1 VKKFLFRIIA
11 VLVSFTFS
19 ISSLAAPALAA
30 DQRSI
35 DVVEITW
42 SGAKR
47 PDSSIGQVVESINGR
62 VAPKWKSFT
71 TSIGDQVDNA
81 INFSYGKSLEAPI
94 RLTAAMSCDGYNLTY
109 WINSIRSETYRQL
122 GISDWQSRYLIILA
136 PDTGCIWSGRSLV
149 GSATSKGGAMILHNT
164 ASAFVIMHELGHTLG
179 LGHSNLL
186 RCDSDL
192 RDGAWSRS
200 CKAVEYGGSIDVM
213 GNVDTDSPL
222 STYHRW
228 RIGLLNES
236 EVKQSWVNEVVEL
249 TASDVKG
256 GTRAIFIRDGNSSYW
271 LEYRRPQ
278 AELAYKPGLVVFRTD
293 PPSPTF
299 IDSPNPDDRIGPEP
313 SLGLSADLWMLNLDS
328 YFHSSTGQATGSMTL
343 PISKTFSLYSGNVT
357 LETLPSTDEKKLRV
371 KIARKVDSTPPP
383 RPEFSEKQTWL
394 SPEASILKQGYNDL
408 ESAIDFFELRVD
420 GKVLPTRINSK
431 SSFVPTYLDPF
442 LSRRTIQVKNLP
454 EGTYSLEV
462 RSQDVWGNQSPWS
475 MTESV
480 LIDRSY
486 PKVDV
491 GINTITFQNRKV
503 RAALQGFSDE
513 GSGLC
518 RTALF
523 NQDGVVTSSDS
534 AKSAPTFDF
543 PLEQEFS
550 SSFETFDCVG
560 NGIGGDLSFTGS
572 YKSASENRRTGKWS
586 PIKSDDLAGLKCLG
600 KCSISAT
607 LRDNAAFLFGEGS
620 AEIVSAGKVI
630 GRVSDSKNST
640 LRVGLNLSVGEKNRV
655 VRVTGSNFAFYG
667 LVQSKLE
674 IAQKREISRTAFATD
689 SSLSDGVQLRMAE
702 YGFRQGDFSNSW
714 QISPMDRGT
723 TLLDPTLDLCSA
735 TYISESGRQYR
746 RQVVASKSGSP
757 YLFLSSEVV
766 KYKDKSAA
774 DAALNELVNNY
785 SVCVKNKGGI
795 EREGTFVDYTF
806 TPMPKSDLE
815 LVPESSRVLVRAQ
828 IGKGVSARQLLA
840 FYQFK
845 GEMFTGLY
853 VVKAGEV
860 GIDDAEVKRW
870 FEAAFLLATRLDTK
884 FQLL

>member
-1 VKKFLFRIIA
+1 MKKSLFRLIA
-11 VLVSFTFS
+11 VLVSLTFS
-19 ISSLAAPALAA
+19 ISSLSAPALAA
-30 DQRSI
+30 DLRSI

-47 PDSSIGQVVESINGR
+47 PDSTIGQVVESINGR
-62 VAPKWKSFT
+62 VAQRWKSFT
-71 TSIGDQVDNA
+71 TLVGDQSDSS
-81 INFSYGKSLEAPI
+81 ITFSFGKSPEAPI
-94 RLTAAMSCDGYNLTY
+94 RLTAAMSCYGYNFTA

-122 GISDWQSRYLIILA
+122 GITNWQDRYLIILA
-136 PDTGCIWSGRSLV
+136 PDTGCIWSGRALV
-149 GSATSKGGAMILHNT
+149 GSPTSKGGAMILQNT
-164 ASAFVIMHELGHTLG
+164 SSAFVIMHELGHALG

-192 RDGAWSRS
+192 RDGAWSRN

-222 STYHRW
+222 STYHQW

-236 EVKQSWVNEVVEL
+236 EVKQSWVNEVIEL
-249 TASDVKG
+249 TASDVRG
-256 GTRAIFIRDGNSSYW
+256 GTRAIFIRDGNSAYW

-278 AELAYKPGLVVFRTD
+278 AELAYKPGLAIFRTD

-299 IDSPNPDDRIGPEP
+299 IDSPNPDDRIGAEP
-313 SLGLSADLWMLNLDS
+313 SLGVSADLWMLNLDS
-328 YFHSSTGQATGSMTL
+328 HFYSSTGKATGSMTL
-343 PISKTFSLYSGNVT
+343 PTSKSFSLYSGNLT
-357 LETLPSTDEKKLRV
+357 LETLPSTDDKKLQV
-371 KIARKVDSTPPP
+371 KISRKVDSTPPP
-383 RPEFSEKQTWL
+383 KPEFSEKQTWQ
-394 SPEASILKQGYNDL
+394 SPDASILKQGYNDL
-408 ESAIDFFELRVD
+408 ESAIDFFEARVD
-420 GKVLPTRINSK
+420 GRVLPAKIISK

-442 LSRRTIQVKNLP
+442 ISRRTIQVKDLP

-475 MTESV
+475 KAESV

-486 PKVDV
+486 PKVDL
-491 GINTITFQNRKV
+491 GINTVTFQNRKV
-503 RAALQGFSDE
+503 KVSLQGFSDE

-523 NQDGVVTSSDS
+523 NQDGVVTSTDS
-534 AKSAPTFDF
+534 SKSGPIFDF
-543 PLEQEFS
+543 PLGQKFS
-550 SSFETFDCVG
+550 SSFETFDCLG

-572 YKSASENRRTGKWS
+572 YKSAFENRRTGKWS
-586 PIKSDDLAGLKCLG
+586 SIKSGEFTGLKCVG

-607 LRDNAAFLFGEGS
+607 LRDNGAFLFGEGS
-620 AEIVSAGKVI
+620 AEITSAGKVI
-630 GRVSDSKNST
+630 GRVTDSKKSS
-640 LRVGLNLSVGEKNRV
+640 LRVELNLSIGEKSRV

-674 IAQKREISRTAFATD
+674 ITQKREISRTAFATD
-689 SSLSDGVQLRMAE
+689 PSLSDGIQLRMAE

-714 QISPMDRGT
+714 QITPMDRGT

-735 TYISESGRQYR
+735 TYTSESGRQYR
-746 RQVVASKSGSP
+746 RQVLASKPGSP
-757 YLFLSSEVV
+757 YIFLSSEAV

-774 DAALNELVNNY
+774 DAALAELISNY
-785 SVCVKNKGGI
+785 QACVKNKGGL
-795 EREGTFVDYTF
+795 EKDGTFVDYTF

-828 IGKGVSARQLLA
+828 IGKGAGARQLLA

-853 VVKAGEV
+853 VVKDGEV
-860 GIDDAEVKRW
+860 GFEDAEAKRW
-870 FEAAFLLATRLDTK
+870 FEAASLLATRLETK
-884 FQLL
+884 Y

>member
-1 VKKFLFRIIA
+1 VNKFLFRLIA
-11 VLVSFTFS
+11 VFVSLTFS
-19 ISSLAAPALAA
+19 ISSLSAPALAA
-30 DQRSI
+30 DLRSI

-47 PDSSIGQVVESINGR
+47 PDSSISQVVESINGR
-62 VAPKWKSFT
+62 VAQRWKSFT
-71 TSIGDQVDNA
+71 TLVGDQSDSS
-81 INFSYGKSLEAPI
+81 INFSFGKSLDAPI
-94 RLTAAMSCDGYNLTY
+94 RLTTAMSCDGYNFTY

-122 GISDWQSRYLIILA
+122 GITDWQSRYLIILA
-136 PDTGCIWSGRSLV
+136 PDTGCIWSGRALV
-149 GSATSKGGAMILHNT
+149 GSVTSKGGAMILHNT
-164 ASAFVIMHELGHTLG
+164 ASAFVIMHELGHALG

-192 RDGAWSRS
+192 RDGAWSRN

-222 STYHRW
+222 STYHQW

-236 EVKQSWVNEVVEL
+236 EVKQSWINEVVEL
-249 TASDVKG
+249 TSSDVRG
-256 GTRAIFIRDGNSSYW
+256 GTRAIFIRDGNSAYW

-278 AELAYKPGLVVFRTD
+278 AELPYKPGLAIFRTD

-299 IDSPNPDDRIGPEP
+299 IDSPNPDDRIGAEP
-313 SLGLSADLWMLNLDS
+313 SLGVSADLWMLNLDS
-328 YFHSSTGQATGSMTL
+328 HFYSSTGKATGSMTL
-343 PISKTFSLYSGNVT
+343 PNSRTFSLYSGNLT
-357 LETLPSTDEKKLRV
+357 LETLPSTDDKKLQV
-371 KIARKVDSTPPP
+371 KISRKVDGIPPP
-383 RPEFSEKQTWL
+383 KPEFSEKQTWL

-408 ESAIDFFELRVD
+408 ESAIDFFEVRVD
-420 GKVLPTRINSK
+420 GKVLPSKINSK

-442 LSRRTIQVKNLP
+442 ISRRTIQVKDLP
-454 EGTYSLEV
+454 EGTYNLEV

-475 MTESV
+475 KAESV

-486 PKVDV
+486 PKVEL

-523 NQDGVVTSSDS
+523 NQEGVVTSSNS

-543 PLEQEFS
+543 PLGQKFS
-550 SSFETFDCVG
+550 SSFETFDCLG

-586 PIKSDDLAGLKCLG
+586 SIKSGEFTGLKCLG

-620 AEIVSAGKVI
+620 AEITSAGKAI
-630 GRVSDSKNST
+630 GRVTDSKKSS
-640 LRVGLNLSVGEKNRV
+640 LRVGLNLSIGEKSRV

-674 IAQKREISRTAFATD
+674 ITQNREISRTAFAAD
-689 SSLSDGVQLRMAE
+689 SSLSDEVQLRMAE

-714 QISPMDRGT
+714 QITPMDRGT

-735 TYISESGRQYR
+735 IYTSESGRQYR
-746 RQVVASKSGSP
+746 RQVLASKPGSP

-774 DAALNELVNNY
+774 DAALTELISNY
-785 SVCVKNKGGI
+785 QACVKNKGGI
-795 EREGTFVDYTF
+795 ERDGTLIDYTF

-828 IGKGVSARQLLA
+828 IGKGASARQLLA

-845 GEMFTGLY
+845 GEIFTGLY
-853 VVKAGEV
+853 IVKAGEV
-860 GIDDAEVKRW
+860 GFDDAEVKRW
-870 FEAAFLLATRLDTK
+870 FEVASLMATRLETK
-884 FQLL
+884 Y

>member
-1 VKKFLFRIIA
+1 MKKYLFRLIA
-11 VLVSFTFS
+11 ALVSLTFS
-19 ISSLAAPALAA
+19 ISSLSAPALAA
-30 DQRSI
+30 DLRSI

-62 VAPKWKSFT
+62 VAQRWKSFT
-71 TSIGDQVDNA
+71 TLVGDQSDSS
-81 INFSYGKSLEAPI
+81 ITFSFGKSLDVPI
-94 RLTAAMSCDGYNLTY
+94 RLTAAMSCDGFNFTA

-122 GISDWQSRYLIILA
+122 GITDWQNRYLIILA
-136 PDTGCIWSGRSLV
+136 PATGCIWSGRALV
-149 GSATSKGGAMILHNT
+149 GSPTSKGGAMILHNT
-164 ASAFVIMHELGHTLG
+164 ASAFVIMHELGHALG

-192 RDGAWSRS
+192 RDGAWSRN

-222 STYHRW
+222 STYHQW

-236 EVKQSWVNEVVEL
+236 EVKQSWVNEVIEL
-249 TASDVKG
+249 TPSDVRG
-256 GTRAIFIRDGNSSYW
+256 GTRAIFIRDGSSAYW

-278 AELAYKPGLVVFRTD
+278 AELPYKPGLAIFRTD

-299 IDSPNPDDRIGPEP
+299 IDSPNPDDRIGAEP
-313 SLGLSADLWMLNLDS
+313 SLGVSADLWMLNLDS
-328 YFHSSTGQATGSMTL
+328 HFYSSTGQATGSMTL
-343 PISKTFSLYSGNVT
+343 PTSKSFSLYSGNLT
-357 LETLPSTDEKKLRV
+357 LETLPSTDDKKLQV
-371 KIARKVDSTPPP
+371 KISRKVDSTPPP
-383 RPEFSEKQTWL
+383 KPEFSEKQTWQ
-394 SPEASILKQGYNDL
+394 SPDASILKQGYNDL
-408 ESAIDFFELRVD
+408 ESAIDFFEARVD
-420 GKVLPTRINSK
+420 GRVLPAKINSK

-442 LSRRTIQVKNLP
+442 ISRRTIQVKDLP
-454 EGTYSLEV
+454 EGTYSIEV

-475 MTESV
+475 KAESV

-486 PKVDV
+486 PKVDL
-491 GINTITFQNRKV
+491 GINTVTFQNRKV
-503 RAALQGFSDE
+503 RASLQGFSDE

-523 NQDGVVTSSDS
+523 NQDGVVTSADS
-534 AKSAPTFDF
+534 SKSAPTFDF
-543 PLEQEFS
+543 PLGQKFS
-550 SSFETFDCVG
+550 SSFETFDCLG

-586 PIKSDDLAGLKCLG
+586 SIKSGEFTGLKCVG

-607 LRDNAAFLFGEGS
+607 LRDNGAFLFGEGS
-620 AEIVSAGKVI
+620 AEITSAGKVI
-630 GRVSDSKNST
+630 GRVTDSKKAS
-640 LRVGLNLSVGEKNRV
+640 LRVGLNLSIGQKSRV

-674 IAQKREISRTAFATD
+674 IAQKREISRTAFAAD
-689 SSLSDGVQLRMAE
+689 PSLSDGVQLRMAE

-714 QISPMDRGT
+714 QITPMDRGT

-735 TYISESGRQYR
+735 IYTSESGRQYR
-746 RQVVASKSGSP
+746 RQVLASKAGSP
-757 YLFLSSEVV
+757 YIFLSSEVV

-774 DAALNELVNNY
+774 DAALAELISNY
-785 SVCVKNKGGI
+785 QSCVKNKGGL
-795 EREGTFVDYTF
+795 EKDGTFVDYTF

-828 IGKGVSARQLLA
+828 IGKGAGARQLLA

-860 GIDDAEVKRW
+860 GFEDAEVKRW
-870 FEAAFLLATRLDTK
+870 FEAASLIATRLETK
-884 FQLL
+884 Y